1 MILCRFKNFKTT
13 VPLSWTERNVKG
25 IAGEKAEGWWPCSPM
40 AGDECAGTDGVWAEE
55 DGNAKEGGGGGD
67 EVEAGGGRDDRLK
80 GGGDDS

>member
-1 MILCRFKNFKTT
+1 
-13 VPLSWTERNVKG
+13 
-25 IAGEKAEGWWPCSPM
+25 M